1 MKEIMDEG
9 KLIPHDLVVQV
20 LINALI
26 ANPSKNYLIDGFP
39 RARDQA
45 TYFERVVGEA
55 QAVLYFNT
63 PLDVCVERCMVRAKT
78 SGRSDDNE
86 ETIRKRLQTFV
97 DESKPVVEMYKS
109 LGKVREVDGSG
120 DQIEVFKATR
130 KAMLPQVSWI
140 IGPKMSGKTVVG
152 NCLASRTNA
161 KLLNF
166 KDFIAMQGLQ
176 NSSDE
181 TIVHALIQQL
191 ALEISPRILIE
202 NFPQNTFQAKFFIKN
217 SVCPSRVFVLS
228 CSKDLSQER
237 MTQIPQS
244 DASYMPS
251 ALLSKSIA
259 DYNANLKDL
268 QGFLRSQ
275 PNILTEI
282 CTEQSVKNTLKEVCQ
297 VVEPTVINVRTSGS
311 DAADD
316 AQRQIQENLEQQG
329 YISLNVAELK
339 SLEVERSTDIGCK
352 LEKESAAQDH
362 TLVVEVL
369 KRVIYSGIDG
379 HSKFLLCGYPNQIAQ
394 ARCFEENCARI
405 AAIVYTTAKGATT
418 VEIQKN
424 DLANKSID
432 TLFSKQFRLKTMNN
446 WDASTFEEH
455 LGRKVSWGIVT
466 GRGYSGS
473 DNVAKELCSIV
484 NGKLIKMEAVSEEL
498 KKKMGTE
505 EEPFEGEV
513 PIADVQAAVV
523 AQV

>member
-152 NCLASRTNA
+152 NCHASRTNA

-181 TIVHALIQQL
+181 TIVHALIQ
-191 ALEISPRILIE
+191 
-202 NFPQNTFQAKFFIKN
+202 
-217 SVCPSRVFVLS
+217 
-228 CSKDLSQER
+228 
-237 MTQIPQS
+237 
-244 DASYMPS
+244 
-251 ALLSKSIA
+251 
-259 DYNANLKDL
+259 
-268 QGFLRSQ
+268 
-275 PNILTEI
+275 
-282 CTEQSVKNTLKEVCQ
+282 
-297 VVEPTVINVRTSGS
+297 
-311 DAADD
+311 
-316 AQRQIQENLEQQG
+316 
-329 YISLNVAELK
+329 
-339 SLEVERSTDIGCK
+339 
-352 LEKESAAQDH
+352 
-362 TLVVEVL
+362 
-369 KRVIYSGIDG
+369 
-379 HSKFLLCGYPNQIAQ
+379 
-394 ARCFEENCARI
+394 
-405 AAIVYTTAKGATT
+405 
-418 VEIQKN
+418 
-424 DLANKSID
+424 
-432 TLFSKQFRLKTMNN
+432 
-446 WDASTFEEH
+446 
-455 LGRKVSWGIVT
+455 
-466 GRGYSGS
+466 
-473 DNVAKELCSIV
+473 
-484 NGKLIKMEAVSEEL
+484 
-498 KKKMGTE
+498 
-505 EEPFEGEV
+505 
-513 PIADVQAAVV
+513 
-523 AQV
+523 